1 MIEGRP
7 CVLVQE
13 PAVSDIRSWNF
24 HGRGICAPSQPIH
37 PRRVIVPQC
46 AGVMSARWRSS
57 YRHLASKS
65 ETAITPKEN
74 EMNKTILAAATA
86 LLLSWSLASA
96 QPSQGQ
102 AGANTGPTSNSANSE
117 KAPMTNGAMKDGA
130 MQGGATS
137 GTSSGGGSGMTTS
150 GGANGN
156 PGAMPKT
163 TTGPTGAAS
172 KDESPPK

>member
-1 MIEGRP
+1 
-7 CVLVQE
+7 
-13 PAVSDIRSWNF
+13 
-24 HGRGICAPSQPIH
+24 
-37 PRRVIVPQC
+37 
-46 AGVMSARWRSS
+46 
-57 YRHLASKS
+57 
-65 ETAITPKEN
+65 
-74 EMNKTILAAATA
+74 MNRTILAAACA
-86 LLLSWSLASA
+86 LLLSGSLALA

-117 KAPMTNGAMKDGA
+117 KAPMTNRSMNNGE
-130 MQGGATS
+130 MQGGTTS

>member
-1 MIEGRP
+1 
-7 CVLVQE
+7 
-13 PAVSDIRSWNF
+13 
-24 HGRGICAPSQPIH
+24 
-37 PRRVIVPQC
+37 
-46 AGVMSARWRSS
+46 
-57 YRHLASKS
+57 
-65 ETAITPKEN
+65 
-74 EMNKTILAAATA
+74 MNKMILATACA
-86 LLLSWSLASA
+86 LLLSGSLASA

-117 KAPMTNGAMKDGA
+117 KAPVTNGAMNSGE

-137 GTSSGGGSGMTTS
+137 GMSSGGGSGMTTS

-156 PGAMPKT
+156 PGGTPKT